1 MLHIVVSGIGVDA
14 ANYSSSWFNLVT
26 WFRAHGLIPSRT
38 FKFAARDR
46 VQIALMISAEGK

>member
-46 VQIALMISAEGK
+46 VQIALMISA